1 MSHPEV
7 ERGDSPVKHTA
18 RFILVLVLLLGL
30 MTIAQSSLIGAC
42 EGDGTGT
49 VVCPE

>member
-1 MSHPEV
+1 M
-7 ERGDSPVKHTA
+7 KHTA

-42 EGDGTGT
+42 DGGPTGT
-49 VVCPE
+49 AECPD